1 MSKTIIRGKTWKFGD
16 NINTDLI
23 APGKYL
29 KLSNQEMAKHVMEGI
44 DPTLPQKIKPGD
56 IIVGGSN
63 FGCGS
68 SRETAPAAIKYAG
81 VGAVVARSFARIFF
95 RNAIN
100 LGLPVL
106 ECPQIGEI
114 EPGDELEINLE
125 SGVIKN
131 LTQGTTYQA
140 TRLPAHIMKILN
152 AGGLVPYLEREIAL
166 KEDKHGRTV

>member
-1 MSKTIIRGKTWKFGD
+1 MPDAIRGRAWKFGD
-16 NINTDLI
+16 NVNTDLI

-29 KLSNQEMAKHVMEGI
+29 KLSNQEMARHVMEGI
-44 DPTLPQKIKPGD
+44 DPELPKKIQPGD

-95 RNAIN
+95 RNAVN

-106 ECPQIGEI
+106 ECPQADEVAT
-114 EPGDELEINLE
+114 GDELEIDLKH
-125 SGVIKN
+125 GVVKN
-131 LTQGTTYQA
+131 LTRGTAYQA
-140 TRLPAHIMKILN
+140 TRLPAHVMEILN
-152 AGGLVPYLEREIAL
+152 AGGLVPYLEREIA
-166 KEDKHGRTV
+166 KNKNKGG